1 MTATPSTGLPEAMA
15 LMVDGHFRHLPIVD
29 RGRVIGMISMRDLM
43 AWASLRLRHGGVRGR
58 RRRGHRRAHR
68 DDPPHAYRRRVGEA
82 AVGATLAD
90 DARGARGGHP
100 RGPGLTGLVAS
111 LSGAGRGVPAPL
123 LLVAAIV
130 CIQTGAAATTA
141 LFDEVGVHGS
151 TFARTFAAGA
161 VLLLVA
167 RPRVRGRERAD
178 WLAVGVFAP
187 ARGDD
192 DPLPAGHR
200 PVPLA
205 VVVTLEF
212 LGPLGVA
219 LLGSRRLVDLLW
231 VGLAAGG
238 VLLFAGDPT
247 SAGGD
252 WLGVAMALGA
262 GLGWAAYILVAQRVG
277 SRWEGSQGLA
287 LSFAGAAVLLAPL
300 GVHEAG
306 TDLLRP
312 DVVVIA
318 LLVGTIAGALPF
330 ALEFAALR
338 RLPART
344 YGVLVSLEPAV
355 AAVVGVIALAQ
366 TPRVTEVVAVL
377 LVVAASIGA
386 TRAAR
391 PPDPL

>member
-1 MTATPSTGLPEAMA
+1 
-15 LMVDGHFRHLPIVD
+15 
-29 RGRVIGMISMRDLM
+29 
-43 AWASLRLRHGGVRGR
+43 
-58 RRRGHRRAHR
+58 
-68 DDPPHAYRRRVGEA
+68 
-82 AVGATLAD
+82 VGATIA
-90 DARGARGGHP
+90 GYARGGDP
-100 RGPGLTGLVAS
+100 RGPGLTGRVVG
-111 LSGAGRGVPAPL
+111 LSGAGRGMPAPL

-130 CIQTGAAATTA
+130 CIQSGAAATTA

-151 TFARTFAAGA
+151 TLARTFAAGA

-167 RPRVRGRERAD
+167 RPRLRGRVRTD

-187 ARGDD
+187 LLAMMMTLFLLAIDR
-192 DPLPAGHR
+192 L
-200 PVPLA
+200 PLA

-219 LLGSRRLVDLLW
+219 LLGSRRVLDLLW
-231 VGLAAGG
+231 VALAAGG

-247 SAGGD
+247 SVGGD

-287 LSFAGAAVLLAPL
+287 LAFAGAAVLLAPL
-300 GVHEAG
+300 GIHEAG
-306 TDLLRP
+306 TALLRP
-312 DVVVIA
+312 EVVAIA

-330 ALEFAALR
+330 AMEFAALR

-355 AAVVGVIALAQ
+355 AAVVGVIALRQ
-366 TPRVTEVVAVL
+366 TPRVAEAVAVL

-386 TRAAR
+386 TRTAR
-391 PPDPL
+391 PPDPM

>member
-1 MTATPSTGLPEAMA
+1 
-15 LMVDGHFRHLPIVD
+15 
-29 RGRVIGMISMRDLM
+29 
-43 AWASLRLRHGGVRGR
+43 
-58 RRRGHRRAHR
+58 
-68 DDPPHAYRRRVGEA
+68 
-82 AVGATLAD
+82 VGATLAG
-90 DARGARGGHP
+90 DAGEARGGHP

-111 LSGAGRGVPAPL
+111 LSGAGRGLPAPL

-130 CIQTGAAATTA
+130 CIQSGAAATTA

-151 TFARTFAAGA
+151 TFARTLAAGA
-161 VLLLVA
+161 LLLVIA
-167 RPRVRGRERAD
+167 RPRLRGRERMD
-178 WLAVGVFAP
+178 WVAVGVFAP
-187 ARGDD
+187 LLAVMMTLFLLAIDR
-192 DPLPAGHR
+192 L
-200 PVPLA
+200 PLA

-219 LLGSRRLVDLLW
+219 LLGSRRLLDLLW

-300 GVHEAG
+300 GIHEGG
-306 TDLLRP
+306 TALLRP
-312 DVVVIA
+312 EVVAIA
-318 LLVGTIAGALPF
+318 LVVGTIAGALPF

-338 RLPART
+338 RLPARA
-344 YGVLVSLEPAV
+344 YGILVSLEPAV
-355 AAVVGVIALAQ
+355 AAIVGVIALSQ
-366 TPRVTEVVAVL
+366 TPRVTEAVAVL

-386 TRAAR
+386 TRSAR